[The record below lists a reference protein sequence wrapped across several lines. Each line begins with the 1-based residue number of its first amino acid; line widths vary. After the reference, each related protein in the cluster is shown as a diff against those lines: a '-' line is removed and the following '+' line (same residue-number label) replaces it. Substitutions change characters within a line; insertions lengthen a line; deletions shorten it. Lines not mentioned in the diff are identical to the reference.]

1 MSTIFS
7 SSTNFMMLKVTG
19 DLPGP
24 EALFPFLSELMQKF
38 AFRDISETVDEQ
50 SLGWVQVD
58 DHTATAFDSPE
69 YVWIDRFVF
78 LALRK
83 DVRRIPGAVLKQEI
97 SDREAVWLEEHPD
110 LRRSPKKVREDIKE
124 SAKLALLE
132 KTLPTP
138 KLLHAVW
145 DIETGVMYLL
155 TASNADLDLF
165 LCLFCKTFEGFG
177 IYATTPFDIAGAAV
191 SDSLLLFEK
200 LAAANQSTTGSYL
213 DLVKSNTWVG
223 RSFALWMLNES
234 GAAMLPGVSAWIGD
248 KLVLAGDGKKVVASG
263 PIDENMITIRS
274 ALDEGKCLADI
285 TVMIEDNDGNTW
297 KLGLNTD
304 TFWFKGVKCPGVLLE
319 RDENVTER
327 QADMLLRIGMLRKM
341 LSYLFA
347 GFLRE
352 FIRQRFSVGA
362 S

>member
-24 EALFPFLSELMQKF
+24 EALFPFLSESLRKF
-38 AFRDISETVDEQ
+38 AFRDISETLDEQ
-50 SLGWVQVD
+50 FVGWVQVD
-58 DHTATAFDSPE
+58 DHTATGFDSPE
-69 YVWIDRFVF
+69 YVWIDKFVF

-83 DVRRIPGAVLKQEI
+83 DVRRVPGAVLKQEI
-97 SDREAVWLEEHPD
+97 ADREAAWLEEHPD
-110 LRRSPKKVREDIKE
+110 LRRAPKKVREDIKE
-124 SAKLALLE
+124 SAKLALLD

-145 DIETGVMYLL
+145 DTEAGAMYLL

-165 LCLFCKTFEGFG
+165 LGLFCKTFEGLG
-177 IYATTPFDIAGAAV
+177 IHAVTPFDIAGAAV
-191 SDSLLLFEK
+191 SDSFPLLEK
-200 LAAANQSTTGSYL
+200 FAAANQSTTGSYL
-213 DLVKSNTWVG
+213 DLVKSNSWIG
-223 RSFALWMLNES
+223 RSFALWLLDD
-234 GAAMLPGVSAWIGD
+234 GGVVPGVSAWVGD
-248 KLVLAGDGKKVVASG
+248 KLVLAGDGKKVVVSG
-263 PIDENMITIRS
+263 PIDENITTIRS
-274 ALDEGKCLADI
+274 ALDEGKFLADI

-304 TFWFKGVKCPGVLLE
+304 TFWFKGVKCPSVLLE
-319 RDENVTER
+319 RDENVPER

-341 LSYLFA
+341 LLYLFD

-352 FIRQRFSVGA
+352 FLRQRFSVGA
-362 S
+362 V